1 MESDKNPTKS
11 GIGWFSTLSEEQQIR
26 YAPTYI
32 SIILQQ
38 LAQAEDRY
46 KRLEQCCLELE
57 ELQTLQGS
65 RGGLRACRKCLD
77 TSEASEVRQYSLVE
91 CAVWGCSK
99 CNFIRGDS
107 SNGTAEKLSS
117 RGVFTCGGC
126 DQSFCERCDNGILK
140 LSEEFDS
147 YACFACN
154 ATENIISLIQENQ
167 WKLGDYEATRNEA
180 IIKWSLSKYA
190 KSAGLEI
197 SETKSRWIA
206 VNHVLQESIKA
217 GYPEWVAAHYTRAN
231 RILETDFPELLSEQ
245 EEVTFIIFPE
255 YYLSMDSCSLV
266 DDLAEKFLSEVFE
279 KFLLG
284 SKTGKKFERIKEK
297 LLDEVIWP
305 SLKSPNSVLR
315 NSLTVEELVEQI
327 CEDYSDPYIN
337 SATAKK
343 IKAEFPEFFE
353 RVFN

>member
-1 MESDKNPTKS
+1 MES

-38 LAQAEDRY
+38 LSQAEDRY

-57 ELQTLQGS
+57 ELHLTS

-77 TSEASEVRQYSLVE
+77 TSEASEVRQCGLVE

-107 SNGTAEKLSS
+107 LTETTEKGSS
-117 RGVFTCGGC
+117 HGVFTCGGC
-126 DQSFCERCDNGILK
+126 DQSFCERCDSNILR
-140 LSEEFDS
+140 LTEEFDS

-154 ATENIISLIQENQ
+154 ATENIISKIEENQ
-167 WKLGDYEATRNEA
+167 FKLGDYEVTRKEA
-180 IIKWSLSKYA
+180 IIKWSLPKYA
-190 KSAGLEI
+190 KSIGLEI

-206 VNHVLQESIKA
+206 VNNTLQESIKA
-217 GYPEWVAAHYTRAN
+217 SYPEWVAAHYGAN
-231 RILETDFPELLSEQ
+231 LILETDFPENLSEQ
-245 EEVTFIIFPE
+245 EEVTFIIFPA

-305 SLKSPNSVLR
+305 CLKSPNLVMR
-315 NSLTVEELVEQI
+315 NSLTVDELVEQI
-327 CEDYSDPYIN
+327 CENYSDPYIN

-343 IKAEFPEFFE
+343 IKEEFPKFFE